1 MLSCLIVS
9 DRFTPFGGYRKVVC
23 ARNTPC
29 ALHGGIM
36 GFAAL
41 LVRGVATFAA
51 LAFAVSDA
59 NADLRKSIAQQFN
72 IEEGSFIL
80 NLPPRPGCLPGSIF
94 TDDLRFPLARTKSDD
109 ADLDRGPTFIFTSD
123 FTFDAGANVSAGMSQ
138 WFGLAAK
145 ASSASDVKLEFKN
158 ARVVEMLGPELKKRV
173 LRDVD
178 ARDAATRK
186 VIPFV
191 VARSYEGTITVKMS
205 RKQGASAEAWA
216 QIKKDAIDAKLG
228 AKIGSDDTVE
238 YTVSEP
244 FVFAFEVVRATYV
257 AQHLG
262 PSPDDV
268 VLTKIPETMFK
279 R

>member
-1 MLSCLIVS
+1 MRFGRAAIRLALVVS
-9 DRFTPFGGYRKVVC
+9 
-23 ARNTPC
+23 
-29 ALHGGIM
+29 
-36 GFAAL
+36 
-41 LVRGVATFAA
+41 A
-51 LAFAVSDA
+51 LALAASDVR
-59 NADLRKSIAQQFN
+59 ADLRKSIAQQFN

-94 TDDLRFPLARTKSDD
+94 TDDLRFPLARTKPDD
-109 ADLDRGPTFIFTSD
+109 GGLDRGPPFLFTSD
-123 FTFDAGANVSAGMSQ
+123 FSFDADASLSAGVSQ

-145 ASSASDVKLEFKN
+145 ASSASDVKLEFKG

-186 VIPFV
+186 VVPYV

-238 YTVSEP
+238 YTVSEA

-262 PSPDDV
+262 SNPDDV